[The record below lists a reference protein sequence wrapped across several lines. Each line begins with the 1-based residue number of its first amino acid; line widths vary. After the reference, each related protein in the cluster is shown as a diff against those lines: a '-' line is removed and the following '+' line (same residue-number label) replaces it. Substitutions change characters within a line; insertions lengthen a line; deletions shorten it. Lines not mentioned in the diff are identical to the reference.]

1 MEDRPVAEEVDHIE
15 LTEPYVPRANIAATP
30 EHPDG
35 TVEGGWA
42 KKHEHESVLQQHVHW
57 WDPDHDGVI
66 WPWDTFSG
74 FHQLGFALFWCILSV
89 FIIHPGFSWFTNES
103 WIPNPLMP
111 INVKHIHRAKHGSDA
126 GVYDNAG
133 RFVPA
138 RFEALFAKFGGDKGG
153 ITFWDGLR
161 ARRRPL
167 GMLRANRNIADP
179 VGWTG
184 AFFELV
190 ATYLLIWPKDGIMT
204 KEDWRVVYDGSIF
217 PVVAARE
224 RERVESARRSSL
236 FFRLFALLPLSG
248 WFKENRAQ
256 SEEEVRKDDKDVDGK
271 GSVWLEQ
278 KYRGRY

>member
-1 MEDRPVAEEVDHIE
+1 
-15 LTEPYVPRANIAATP
+15 
-30 EHPDG
+30 
-35 TVEGGWA
+35 
-42 KKHEHESVLQQHVHW
+42 
-57 WDPDHDGVI
+57 
-66 WPWDTFSG
+66 
-74 FHQLGFALFWCILSV
+74 
-89 FIIHPGFSWFTNES
+89 
-103 WIPNPLMP
+103 MP

-167 GMLRANRNIADP
+167 GVLSSASSDAGLTLLASQMLRANRNIADP

-204 KEDWRVVYDGSIF
+204 KEDWRVVYDVRPCSPFPAIF
-217 PVVAARE
+217 HPAAPALPPI
-224 RERVESARRSSL
+224 SCPCPPARSFL
-236 FFRLFALLPLSG
+236 ALYVS
-248 WFKENRAQ
+248 F
-256 SEEEVRKDDKDVDGK
+256 D
-271 GSVWLEQ
+271 
-278 KYRGRY
+278 